1 MDKLLTREELLEL
14 KKYRL
19 RGETDNH
26 FCVGELLDETYLR
39 FFMKKLANEIGAPS
53 EKAAASIFIK
63 RYAFIAVISLYSMTV
78 WNKKFNL
85 TLDHI
90 YMEAAETGKDW
101 LPNFSMK
108 DFTVQAFETGNREEW
123 REDVLTDLFANNIGP
138 LIRKMEK
145 TFGISSLILWENI
158 AVYLFWLYETELV
171 DREKDDYQF
180 LFLKAKG
187 NLFGCANGNPLQMY
201 VTVKDKDSGIRMRK
215 TCCFSYQLPAGK
227 RCRTCPCTHLAKNG
241 GCHDGEGICSAVRGF
256 TGEVQ

>member
-1 MDKLLTREELLEL
+1 MDKRLSSKELLEL

-19 RGETDNH
+19 CDEINQH
-26 FCVGELLDETYLR
+26 FCVAELLNETYLR
-39 FFMKKLANEIGAPS
+39 FFMKRLTNEIGAPS
-53 EKAAASIFIK
+53 EKVAASIFIK
-63 RYAFIAVISLYSMTV
+63 RYAFIAVISLYAMTV
-78 WNKKFNL
+78 WNKK
-85 TLDHI
+85 LDLPLNQI
-90 YMEAAETGKDW
+90 YMETPETGKDW

-108 DFTVQAFETGNREEW
+108 DLNVQTFDSGNRDDW
-123 REDVLTDLFANNIGP
+123 REGVLTDLFVNNIVP
-138 LIRKMEK
+138 LIRMMEK

-180 LFLKAKG
+180 LFLTAKG
-187 NLFGCANGNPLQMY
+187 NLFGCANGNPLQRY

-227 RCRTCPCTHLAKNG
+227 RCRTCPCTHLAKDG

-256 TGEVQ
+256 AGEVQ